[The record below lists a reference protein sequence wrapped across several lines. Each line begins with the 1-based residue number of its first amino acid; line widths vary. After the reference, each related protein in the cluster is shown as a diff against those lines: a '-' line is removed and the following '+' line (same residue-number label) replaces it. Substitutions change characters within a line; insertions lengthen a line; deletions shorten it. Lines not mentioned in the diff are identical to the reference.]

1 MHLENKIRNGDKLLK
16 KIFISPTR
24 YVQGKNAVEDA
35 GIHCKLWGSHPYLIG
50 SPTSLSVIG
59 GPLQEALD
67 REDIPLV
74 GTFSQM
80 TRCTESMIIKG
91 SDLARSSRADL
102 IIGAGGGVVV
112 DAAKAVAHR
121 LTVPVITIPTVA
133 STNADISAESVI
145 YDDQGRYV
153 TFITYPE
160 NPKAVIVDTS
170 ILASAPP
177 RFLVA
182 GMGDALACRFE
193 AEACAQSQAV
203 NNPGGQACDTV
214 LAISR
219 LCFDTL
225 MEKGEQAVT
234 DVQNSTVTP
243 AVDSVIEAIKLMSG
257 IGFESGGLAAAH
269 AIHNGFTQAHKPQG
283 LHGDIVAFSVIAQ
296 LFLEKRSP
304 DLIED
309 IARWCKTI
317 GLPTTLHDLQVPE
330 DSLHTVSEAA
340 CTPGL
345 MKNEPVAVTPQD
357 VEQAIRAAHR
367 LGSDIS

>member
-1 MHLENKIRNGDKLLK
+1 M
-16 KIFISPTR
+16 
-24 YVQGKNAVEDA
+24 
-35 GIHCKLWGSHPYLIG
+35 
-50 SPTSLSVIG
+50 SVIKA
-59 GPLQEALD
+59 PLQEALE
-67 REDIPLV
+67 REDIPPV
-74 GTFSQM
+74 GMFSQM
-80 TRCTESMIIKG
+80 SRCTESMIEKG

-121 LTVPVITIPTVA
+121 LAVPVVTIPTVA

-145 YDDQGRYV
+145 YDEQGRYL
-153 TFITYPE
+153 TFITFPE
-160 NPKAVIVDTS
+160 NPKAVIVDTD

-177 RFLVA
+177 QFLVA

-193 AEACAQSQAV
+193 AEACVQSQAV
-203 NNPGGQACDTV
+203 NNPGGRACDAV

-225 MEKGEQAVT
+225 MEKGEQAVE
-234 DVQNSTVTP
+234 DVQSSTVTP

-283 LHGDIVAFSVIAQ
+283 LHGDIVAFSVITQ
-296 LFLEKRSP
+296 LFLEKRSSE
-304 DLIED
+304 LIEEVV
-309 IARWCKTI
+309 RWCKTI
-317 GLPTTLHDLQVPE
+317 GLPTTLYDLQVPE
-330 DSLHTVSEAA
+330 DSLLAVSDAA

-345 MKNEPVAVTPQD
+345 MDNEPFAVTPQD
-357 VEQAIRAAHR
+357 VEKAIRAAHQ